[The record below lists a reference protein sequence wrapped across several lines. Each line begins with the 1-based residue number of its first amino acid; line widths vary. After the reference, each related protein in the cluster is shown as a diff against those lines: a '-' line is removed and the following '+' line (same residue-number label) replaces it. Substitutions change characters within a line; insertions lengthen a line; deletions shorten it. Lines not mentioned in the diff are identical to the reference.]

1 MRKYH
6 RRSSQSPQ
14 HPQPSFAPASPPPPK
29 PLPEMTPADAHAW
42 LESMRT
48 RLGAKQRREQAYLDR
63 RAQRGTHTPTDDAYE
78 ADQHLETELLALL
91 DDLLAGLAAHEK

>member
-1 MRKYH
+1 MRKYR

-14 HPQPSFAPASPPPPK
+14 PPQPSFAPASPPIPK
-29 PLPEMTPADAHAW
+29 PLLDVTSADAHAW
-42 LESMRT
+42 IESMRT
-48 RLGAKQRREQAYLDR
+48 RLVEKQRREQAYLDR
-63 RAQRGTHTPTDDAYE
+63 RASRGTHTPTDDAYE